1 MLEFRAIYK
10 CRMCGEEYS
19 DAVTGEMVAMALT
32 VALTVKD
39 STENVRYNGKLHR
52 HGIHE
57 CKDGSFGFSDFIGM
71 RKVE

>member
-1 MLEFRAIYK
+1 MSEFRAIYK

-39 STENVRYNGKLHR
+39 NTENVRYNGKLHR

-57 CKDGSFGFSDFIGM
+57 CKDGSFGYSDFIGF